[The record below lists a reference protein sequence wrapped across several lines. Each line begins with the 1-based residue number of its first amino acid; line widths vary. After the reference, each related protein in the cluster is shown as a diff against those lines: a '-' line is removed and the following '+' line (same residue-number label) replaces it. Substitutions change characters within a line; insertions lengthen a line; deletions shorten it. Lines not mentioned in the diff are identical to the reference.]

1 MPQLIFIIVS
11 CLLPTTLLLIMDW
24 FDGNVTP
31 NPHLRLQANFEFV
44 FGLMFSGLTLW
55 GATAPA
61 SADPFL
67 FFDSK
72 VVTVVLFIYSANC
85 LLLSFPAMLGACHSR
100 SVALAPLG
108 KTDPSRWHFLALAP
122 SRSRRVAS

>member
-1 MPQLIFIIVS
+1 
-11 CLLPTTLLLIMDW
+11 MDW

-85 LLLSFPAMLGACHSR
+85 LLLSFPAMLGRRFASK
-100 SVALAPLG
+100 VLFYLAWP
-108 KTDPSRWHFLALAP
+108 
-122 SRSRRVAS
+122 RVLLPCVGWFFSFFAIRYYLMGLRLDREDV